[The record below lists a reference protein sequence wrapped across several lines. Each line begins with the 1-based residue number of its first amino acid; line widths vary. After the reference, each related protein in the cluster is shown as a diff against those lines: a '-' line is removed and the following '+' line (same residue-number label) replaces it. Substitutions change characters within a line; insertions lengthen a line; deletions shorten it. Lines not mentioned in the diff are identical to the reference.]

1 MASDAVPVFTT
12 PSPRIR
18 VVPVDRP
25 WLWLAR
31 GWSDLT
37 RAPAVALAYG
47 ASLVVV
53 SFLLTLGLA
62 LAELY
67 YLILPLAAGFM
78 LLAPLL
84 AVGLYEVSRR
94 LERGAVPPTLLE
106 AALAWRRNPLQ
117 IALSG
122 LVLMLIHLAW
132 VRLATLLFALF
143 FEQAQPTLAGVLQ
156 VVFLSRLSLPFLAT
170 GALIGAALAAAVFAI
185 SAVSFPMLLD
195 RDVGVATAIATSLT
209 AVAVNWRP
217 MALWAGLIVVFTSL
231 GLATFYVGLALAL
244 PLVAMA
250 TWHCYRDVVDLAAG

>member
-31 GWSDLT
+31 GWTDMT

-47 ASLVVV
+47 GCLVGA

-78 LLAPLL
+78 LVAPLL

-94 LERGAVPPTLLE
+94 LERGTPPPTLLE
-106 AALAWRRNPLQ
+106 AVLAWRRNPLQ

-132 VRLATLLFALF
+132 VRIATLLFALF
-143 FEQAQPTLAGVLQ
+143 FEQAQPTLPGLLQ
-156 VVFLSRLSLPFLAT
+156 VMFLSKFSLPFLAT
-170 GALIGAALAAAVFAI
+170 GAVIGAALAAFVFAI

-195 RDVGVATAIATSLT
+195 RDVGVATAIATSFT

-231 GLATFYVGLALAL
+231 GLATLYLGLAVAL
-244 PLVAMA
+244 PLIAMA
-250 TWHCYRDVVDLAAG
+250 TWHAYRDLVEQP